1 MTSHAGGTQ
10 GSSGCPRTLPA
21 CLSLGLSSRA
31 TAYAATRRNGARP
44 NPCARCTRILD
55 RWCPVTLFR
64 RSGRRA
70 SAPVRIQ
77 RSDFCDDGVVLLCAV
92 IIPVMLNSV
101 PDLQDILDRF
111 LLLGGDTEAEVLQAR
126 KRITNADCLRV
137 VGDLRVDVLE
147 DENRVCLR
155 EPLLLGSYKSA

>member
-1 MTSHAGGTQ
+1 M
-10 GSSGCPRTLPA
+10 
-21 CLSLGLSSRA
+21 
-31 TAYAATRRNGARP
+31 
-44 NPCARCTRILD
+44 LD
-55 RWCPVTLFR
+55 
-64 RSGRRA
+64 
-70 SAPVRIQ
+70 
-77 RSDFCDDGVVLLCAV
+77 
-92 IIPVMLNSV
+92 SV
-101 PDLQDILDRF
+101 PDLLDILDRF